1 MSQKIANIFI
11 CKLCN
16 YECCKLSDYN
26 KHKNTRKHIHRT
38 NIDKLEQTI
47 EHKNL
52 TPLKEYK
59 CNNCNKLYQ
68 ARNSLWYHQKK
79 CKKVENI
86 LEPNIKEILKEMLI
100 PIEEKLL
107 SQIPK
112 QSNEIVLIPEIIKQN
127 QDYQKQNQEFQLQ
140 MFQQMMELMK
150 SSLTT
155 NNIVNGNVNNNNN
168 NYTQFN
174 LQVYLN
180 ETCKNAMTI
189 NQFLDYLEPTVE
201 ELEATAH
208 LGYVES
214 ISRIIMRGFKN
225 LEECELPFH
234 CSDLKREHIYI
245 KNPDDEWVEEKDEK
259 PLLLRFIKEVA
270 KKSFKNLSAWQKK
283 NPNWANYNSKQ
294 NDLFNKIVGNSVSG
308 ATEEEQQANYEKIM
322 KNIMKNTTIDR
333 SKKNSK

>member
-100 PIEEKLL
+100 PIEERLDDLNKIP
-107 SQIPK
+107 QII
-112 QSNEIVLIPEIIKQN
+112 EFIKQN
-127 QDYQKQNQEFQLQ
+127 QEIYKQNLELQQQLYIQ
-140 MFQQMMELMK
+140 MSNIIKMSK
-150 SSLTT
+150 NNT
-155 NNIVNGNVNNNNN
+155 N
-168 NYTQFN
+168 
-174 LQVYLN
+174 
-180 ETCKNAMTI
+180 
-189 NQFLDYLEPTVE
+189 
-201 ELEATAH
+201 
-208 LGYVES
+208 
-214 ISRIIMRGFKN
+214 
-225 LEECELPFH
+225 
-234 CSDLKREHIYI
+234 
-245 KNPDDEWVEEKDEK
+245 
-259 PLLLRFIKEVA
+259 
-270 KKSFKNLSAWQKK
+270 
-283 NPNWANYNSKQ
+283 
-294 NDLFNKIVGNSVSG
+294 
-308 ATEEEQQANYEKIM
+308 
-322 KNIMKNTTIDR
+322 
-333 SKKNSK
+333 